1 MKTVKFLKIKFLLV
15 AVLLTAGIAMS
26 FKMIEKPEVKAPTIY
41 HYVSDEMN
49 EGDFK
54 EVANWSTVDDQVACG
69 SKRVRPCA
77 VSVPENSTLTAVLG
91 NKTNEE
97 VLDISDGFK
106 PLP

>member
-1 MKTVKFLKIKFLLV
+1 MKAIKFLKIKFLLM
-15 AVLLTAGIAMS
+15 AALLTAGITMS
-26 FKMIEKPEVKAPTIY
+26 FKMTEKPEVKAPTIY
-41 HYVSDEMN
+41 HYISDDMN

-54 EVANWSTVDDQVACG
+54 KVANWSTVDDEVACG

-77 VSVPENSTLTAVLG
+77 VTVQENSMLATVLG

-106 PLP
+106 PQP

>member
-1 MKTVKFLKIKFLLV
+1 M
-15 AVLLTAGIAMS
+15 AALLTAGITMS
-26 FKMIEKPEVKAPTIY
+26 FKMTEKPEVKAPTIY
-41 HYVSDEMN
+41 HYVSAEMD

-54 EVANWSTVDDQVACG
+54 EVANWSTVDDEVACG

-77 VSVPENSTLTAVLG
+77 VTVPENSTLAAVLG

-106 PLP
+106 PRP